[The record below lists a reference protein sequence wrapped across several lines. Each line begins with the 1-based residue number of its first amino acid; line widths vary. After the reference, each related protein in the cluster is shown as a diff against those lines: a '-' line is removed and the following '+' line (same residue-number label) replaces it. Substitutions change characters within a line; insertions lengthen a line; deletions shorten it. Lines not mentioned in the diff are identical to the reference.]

1 MCKTKKNG
9 QPLFK
14 SCQPRHSPESTQLPQ
29 SRLQLWIVV
38 LLTALIWSMHAS
50 SSLAAEGKHAL
61 LVGISRY
68 PSDTGAAQLDGVTID
83 LNSARRMAHAM
94 GVDDGAIVE
103 LRNADAT
110 KANIRRQLEQLNRKV
125 QQGDRVFV
133 YFSGHGTRVATDT
146 GCEEGYLTY
155 DNEVLNHQDMAQY
168 TGPMSQRAEKLVTM
182 IDACF
187 SGGVVA
193 TGTRSMKSP
202 PNGLVA
208 KFVSRTSSNEGM
220 CSVEGVNNRTTRS
233 LLTELGR
240 FGINRENFVEIAAA
254 KRDEVSWEI
263 TGEGGLVTKAVS
275 QCLLGDSQDI
285 NGSGAVSLDEVRVC
299 AQKKVNERMAGN
311 APFGQYPS
319 TIQITGNRNLVV
331 APTVIYVPPVAVPAP
346 SKPTPMVTAL
356 TTISAP
362 VPTLTVTSVP
372 VLSPPSPPSPPP
384 SQAVHTPIQSAP
396 TPPPASPPIAQTHSS
411 PPLPVSVV
419 ATPPASKPTEFNPP
433 VKDALLTQAPQS
445 TKLPVVSPP
454 PVLAAPYQ
462 PPVAEP
468 APNEPVGA
476 LATMYEIYQQRDP
489 RRGLNVHVSS
499 NSLRIGRDELA
510 MTVNSAVDGYVYV
523 VLLGSDAQSFYLL
536 FPNKIDR
543 DNRIKANQAMRLP
556 RPGWSVGAGGP
567 EGTDKLLVIVSQSP
581 RDPKIFV
588 ANENAG
594 GGAFTDAI
602 ADLKGRS
609 RLMDFFV
616 GKGVRGRSLAMSA
629 ALIDIREIP

>member
-1 MCKTKKNG
+1 MCKTKQNG

-240 FGINRENFVEIAAA
+240 FGMNRENFVEIAAA

-372 VLSPPSPPSPPP
+372 VLSPPPPP
-384 SQAVHTPIQSAP
+384 AQAVHTPSQSAP
-396 TPPPASPPIAQTHSS
+396 TPPPASPPR
-411 PPLPVSVV
+411 
-419 ATPPASKPTEFNPP
+419 
-433 VKDALLTQAPQS
+433 
-445 TKLPVVSPP
+445 
-454 PVLAAPYQ
+454 AAK
-462 PPVAEP
+462 
-468 APNEPVGA
+468 
-476 LATMYEIYQQRDP
+476 T
-489 RRGLNVHVSS
+489 S
-499 NSLRIGRDELA
+499 
-510 MTVNSAVDGYVYV
+510 
-523 VLLGSDAQSFYLL
+523 
-536 FPNKIDR
+536 
-543 DNRIKANQAMRLP
+543 P
-556 RPGWSVGAGGP
+556 RPTP
-567 EGTDKLLVIVSQSP
+567 
-581 RDPKIFV
+581 
-588 ANENAG
+588 
-594 GGAFTDAI
+594 
-602 ADLKGRS
+602 
-609 RLMDFFV
+609 
-616 GKGVRGRSLAMSA
+616 
-629 ALIDIREIP
+629 